1 MAWILGTDVP
11 PALQTLWN
19 ALTSPG
25 KNTQGADGA
34 LRLKKGKK
42 KPKKPPK
49 ADLDLR
55 AFRSVAEIVWTL
67 RGGELGNAEADQF
80 VFNLVRDMALGV
92 LDGRYFRQCP
102 VVSAETLETYPT
114 NVPDPSPPAY
124 GYRTPLFM
132 PSDVTYPDG
141 TPTAEAP
148 TFHGGKVGTYFHDIL
163 LRWRKILFSTYWIDE
178 PDAEKRL
185 LLLWDTTITIQTTA
199 RGSRPM
205 VSLNILGVIAKAGAA
220 ALTSTA
226 APILKKTTLYW
237 RFKVPPSAAPFYNS
251 YQVRKVS
258 KPFARIAKKQGAG
271 AGIGVVVNASN
282 RPMMGRGFNN
292 NNDVVTTFNGDPEL
306 WEIKPPCVSWS
317 FAQGNAWTWKESPAK
332 IWTVTIY
339 YQNSLI
345 TAAHALNLSIGLRVS
360 DGVTTTT
367 FVITETIPGDW
378 TWAFDYAGGDGDG
391 ALPRATTAQVVDA
404 SCGGNKAILS
414 LSRPFLHFLKGS
426 RGFLLLELTSTTSAT
441 VSVIADT
448 AACNDSTITMEQHN
462 YGTAGMQTDTY
473 YTEPKTIHCWFNDA
487 DQVEQVRVHDF
498 AFIDFTT
505 AAGYSETV
513 LSIDTIPLSTVRSN
527 YDGASIY
534 TGSLDGYDDAGRLK
548 LNLFNLSY
556 MNRAKTLSMVFP
568 IWNTRFLWAYVTDFY
583 SASAPL
589 TDETGHP
596 GGQCS
601 IQPLIYS
608 NKSVGFV
615 IDVYHFIMPSPPD
628 VKPHGLP
635 PTYVLSDRYFGKI
648 VHPGYVDSTIIHTPI

>member
-25 KNTQGADGA
+25 KNTQGPDGA

-49 ADLDLR
+49 ADPDLR

-67 RGGELGNAEADQF
+67 RGGDLGNAEADQF
-80 VFNLVRDMALGV
+80 IFNLVRDMAVGV

-102 VVSAETLETYPT
+102 VVSAETLETYPS

-178 PDAEKRL
+178 PDVEKRL

-205 VSLNILGVIAKAGAA
+205 VSLNILGVVAKAGAA

-226 APILKKTTLYW
+226 APIIKKTTLYW

-271 AGIGVVVNASN
+271 AGVGVVVNASN

-292 NNDVVTTFNGDPEL
+292 NNDVVTTFSGDPEL
-306 WEIKPPCVSWS
+306 WEIKPPCVTWTL
-317 FAQGNAWTWKESPAK
+317 ADGNAWTWKETPAT
-332 IWTVTIY
+332 IRTVSILT
-339 YQNSLI
+339 QNCQI
-345 TAAHALNLSIGLRVS
+345 TAAHLLLIIMTLRVT
-360 DGVTTTT
+360 DGITTTT
-367 FVITETIPGDW
+367 ISISKFMPGNW
-378 TWAFDYAGGDGDG
+378 TWAFDYGGGDGDG
-391 ALPRATTAQVVDA
+391 ALPRATVARVVDA

-414 LSRPFLHFLKGS
+414 MSRPGLDFLKGS
-426 RGFLLLELTSTTSAT
+426 RGFLLLELTSPTTAT
-441 VSVIADT
+441 VSTIADT
-448 AACNDSTITMEQHN
+448 AACNDSEITLEQHD
-462 YGTAGMQTDTY
+462 YGAWGMQIDTY
-473 YTEPKTIHCWFNDA
+473 YTAPQTIHCWFNDA
-487 DQVEQVRVHDF
+487 DQVEQVRMHDF
-498 AFIDFTT
+498 AFINYNGG
-505 AAGYSETV
+505 AGYSETV
-513 LSIDTIPLSTVRSN
+513 LSIDSVPLSTVRTN
-527 YDGASIY
+527 YDGSSVY
-534 TGSLDGYDDAGRLK
+534 VTSLDGYDDAGRLQ
-548 LNLFNLSY
+548 LWLFNLSY
-556 MNRAKTLSMVFP
+556 LDRSKALAQVYP
-568 IWNTRFLWAYVTDFY
+568 IWNTRFLWTFIPNFY
-583 SASAPL
+583 SGFSPL
-589 TDETGHP
+589 PNEAGHP
-596 GGQCS
+596 GAQCS
-601 IQPLIYS
+601 IQPIIYS
-608 NKSVGFV
+608 NKSVGFAV
-615 IDVYHFIMPSPPD
+615 DVYHYIMPDPPD
-628 VKPHGLP
+628 VKPHGFP
-635 PTYVLSDRYFGKI
+635 PAYVLSDRYFGKI
-648 VHPGYVDSTIIHTPI
+648 IHPGYVDSTIIHTPI